1 MDHGE
6 VVIIGAGIGGLAAG
20 LGLQRAGFRV
30 RIFEQAPQ
38 LGEAGAGLSVSPNGA
53 LGLHALG
60 VFDAFREN
68 AYAPDHQVVRHW
80 QSGRM
85 LAQVPRGE
93 RLEQTYGE
101 RYYVI
106 HRADL
111 EQDGAGVSVRFDN
124 GEWRQCDALIGADGV
139 RSRVRS
145 TLFGAEEV
153 RFTGYVAWRGVVP
166 IERVPLEA
174 LDPPGQVWI
183 GPGHMINR
191 YPVRG
196 GRLLNF
202 VAFAER
208 SGWEEEGWS
217 IPAEVDELAREFA
230 GWHPHVT
237 RIIEAVPQ
245 ENLFKWAL
253 CARSAL
259 MRWVMGRAAVL
270 GDAAHP
276 LLPYLG
282 QGAVMAIEDAVVL
295 ARAFRASAD
304 IPEALARYE
313 GARVGRARLVVE
325 RSTLQ
330 VPRFHSSDPDSFHH
344 DVPVDEALGLFRYN
358 PAQVPRYE
366 ARAPGRGRHDAI
378 PVRGGPRCPGQRG
391 DRAARRARLPS
402 SAGDG
407 AWPCQPYRHR
417 CLQAAAADAP

>member
-6 VVIIGAGIGGLAAG
+6 IGIIGGGIGGLAAG
-20 LGLQRAGFRV
+20 VGLQRAGFRV
-30 RIFEQAPQ
+30 RIFEQAPEI
-38 LGEAGAGLSVSPNGA
+38 GEVGAGISISPNGA

-60 VFDAFREN
+60 VFDAFRDH
-68 AYAPDHQVVRHW
+68 AYAPDYQVVRHY
-80 QSGRM
+80 QSGRV

-93 RLEQTYGE
+93 RLEETYGE

-111 EQDGAGVSVRFDN
+111 QRVLAEAVLANDPDAIVTGHRFTDLEQDDAGVSVRFDN
-124 GEWRQCDALIGADGV
+124 GEWRRCDVLVGADGV

-153 RFTGYVAWRGVVP
+153 KFTGYVAWRGLVP
-166 IERVPLEA
+166 IERVSFEA
-174 LDPPGQVWI
+174 LDPPSQVWI

-217 IPAEVDELAREFA
+217 IPAEVSELAAEFA

-237 RIIEAVPQ
+237 KIIEAVPQ

-259 MRWVMGRAAVL
+259 MRWVRGRATLL

-282 QGAVMAIEDAVVL
+282 QGAVMAIEDAVLL
-295 ARAFRASAD
+295 ARAFRAAPD
-304 IPEALARYE
+304 AAEALARYE

-325 RSTLQ
+325 RSSLQ
-330 VPRFHSSDPDSFHH
+330 VPRFHAADPDSFHH

-358 PAQVPRYE
+358 PGQVP
-366 ARAPGRGRHDAI
+366 
-378 PVRGGPRCPGQRG
+378 V
-391 DRAARRARLPS
+391 
-402 SAGDG
+402 
-407 AWPCQPYRHR
+407 
-417 CLQAAAADAP
+417 

>member
-20 LGLQRAGFRV
+20 LGLQRTGFRV

-38 LGEAGAGLSVSPNGA
+38 LGEVGAGLSISPNGA

-60 VFDAFREN
+60 VFDAFREH
-68 AYAPDHQVVRHW
+68 AYAPAYQVVRHW
-80 QSGRM
+80 QSGRV

-111 EQDGAGVSVRFDN
+111 HRVLAEAVQVNDSEAIVTGHRFADLEQDGSGVSVRFDN
-124 GEWRQCDALIGADGV
+124 GEWRRCDVLIGADGV

-153 RFTGYVAWRGVVP
+153 RFTGYVAWRGLVP

-217 IPAEVDELAREFA
+217 IPAEVAELGEEFA

-253 CARSAL
+253 CARSPL

-325 RSTLQ
+325 RSTMQ

-358 PAQVPRYE
+358 PAQVP
-366 ARAPGRGRHDAI
+366 
-378 PVRGGPRCPGQRG
+378 V
-391 DRAARRARLPS
+391 
-402 SAGDG
+402 
-407 AWPCQPYRHR
+407 
-417 CLQAAAADAP
+417 

>member
-6 VVIIGAGIGGLAAG
+6 IVIIGGGIGGLAAG
-20 LGLQRAGFRV
+20 VGLQRAGFRV

-38 LGEAGAGLSVSPNGA
+38 LGEVGAGLSISPNGA

-60 VFDAFREN
+60 VFDAFRDH
-68 AYAPDHQVVRHW
+68 AYAPDYQVVRHY
-80 QSGRM
+80 QSGRV

-93 RLEQTYGE
+93 RLEETYGE

-106 HRADL
+106 HRADLQRVLADAVLANDPDAIITGHRFADL

-124 GEWRQCDALIGADGV
+124 GEWRRCDVLIGADGV

-153 RFTGYVAWRGVVP
+153 KFTGYVAWRGLVP
-166 IERVPLEA
+166 IEKVPLEA
-174 LDPPGQVWI
+174 LDPPSQVWI

-217 IPAEVDELAREFA
+217 IPAAVSELAAEFA

-237 RIIEAVPQ
+237 KIIEAVPQ

-259 MRWVMGRAAVL
+259 MRWVKGRATLL

-282 QGAVMAIEDAVVL
+282 QGAVMAIEDAVLL
-295 ARAFRASAD
+295 ARAFRAAPD

-325 RSTLQ
+325 RSSLQ
-330 VPRFHSSDPDSFHH
+330 VPRFHAPDPDEFHH

-358 PAQVPRYE
+358 PGQVP
-366 ARAPGRGRHDAI
+366 
-378 PVRGGPRCPGQRG
+378 V
-391 DRAARRARLPS
+391 
-402 SAGDG
+402 
-407 AWPCQPYRHR
+407 
-417 CLQAAAADAP
+417 